1 MKKYVLL
8 ALILTLLLTVPTFAN
23 NTQEEVDHLMIQV
36 NGQGTYYGVELER
49 SKELLFKERTHLVF
63 YLNDVEFA
71 EGVVGFNEDRTGL
84 EFIWLPHTNHLE
96 KPRYVK
102 LFNQGREIIYS
113 LEF

>member
-1 MKKYVLL
+1 MKKIVLIVVICAVVFGSFSL
-8 ALILTLLLTVPTFAN
+8 ASA
-23 NTQEEVDHLMIQV
+23 EEVDHLMIQV

-49 SKELLFKERTHLVF
+49 SKNLLFKERTELVF

-71 EGVVGFNEDRTGL
+71 KGIVGFNKDRTGL
-84 EFIWLPHTNHLE
+84 EFIWLPHTKYLE